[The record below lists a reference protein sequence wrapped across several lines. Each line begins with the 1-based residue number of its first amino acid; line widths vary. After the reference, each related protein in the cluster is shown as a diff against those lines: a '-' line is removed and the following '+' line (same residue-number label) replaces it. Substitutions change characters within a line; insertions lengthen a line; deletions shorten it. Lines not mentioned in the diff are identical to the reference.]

1 MQQIKPEE
9 FKNLTEAQQDA
20 YLDALA
26 QVTMREGRSQK
37 FRTAAQGTTLGF
49 ADEAEA
55 RFKSGVLGEGTY
67 EENVGDIR
75 QKLKQYREDSPV
87 ESVAMEVAG
96 ATIPAFF
103 SRGATAPT
111 SLMNVAGRGLLEG
124 AASGYGTAEG
134 SLADQAAQTVTGA
147 GAGGILGL
155 GTHIGMSGISSLADG
170 VVSTMRRLTGSK
182 GATVVDNEIK
192 RLAEQS
198 GETPDEIVARIA
210 NGEIMADNKSLQMA
224 LRAYLR
230 EGGITESQIRKAIPE
245 RAESLRLEGV
255 AALQQGL
262 SPSSGSNVLKAVRMK
277 EDDFKKSMS
286 DAYKNVY
293 NKVGSAPELAD
304 PLIEAVRRLPK
315 AKEAIEDAYT
325 SGAGNL
331 VPFFKIGDDGAIE
344 MLRAPTL
351 EDAEI
356 IRRVIDDSASDAFRN
371 SRGTVGSNLAS
382 LESDLRR
389 RIDEFS
395 PELAQT
401 RSQYRQMNVVR
412 DQFEEGRKAFN
423 KPPEQLEIDIEAIAD
438 NPQALSAFREGV
450 MAQINNKMSRA
461 GGKQLMRKL
470 SDPQTLEGKLFQQVF
485 PDGQMKR
492 EALRA
497 LSSAGAAQS
506 TFEKVI
512 EGSTTALTQRAGDNI
527 NLGVGMDEVISG
539 MQGNPIAL
547 ARVGTK
553 VVKSMAPQ
561 LTDQQRKQVVDVLI
575 SEDPQFVL
583 NAITD
588 KGALAE
594 LQRKLNDILSR
605 GTNVASTTGAIT
617 GGSLGAETLNRF
629 MESE

>member
-1 MQQIKPEE
+1 MQQLKPEE
-9 FKNLTEAQQDA
+9 FKSLTPAQQDA
-20 YLDALA
+20 YIDALA
-26 QVTMREGRSQK
+26 QLTMREDRSQK
-37 FRTAAQGTTLGF
+37 TRAFAQGATLGF

-55 RFKSGVLGEGTY
+55 RVKSLVGDKTY
-67 EENVGDIR
+67 QENVDEIR
-75 QKLKQYREDSPV
+75 QKLSQYRDDSPV

-96 ATIPAFF
+96 AFVPALL
-103 SRGATAPT
+103 SRGVTAPA
-111 SLMNVAGRGLLEG
+111 SLLSVGGRGLAEG
-124 AASGYGTAEG
+124 AVSGYGTSEGTLAE
-134 SLADQAAQTVTGA
+134 QALQTAVGGGTG
-147 GAGGILGL
+147 GLFGL
-155 GTHIGMSGISSLADG
+155 GAHLGMSGISGLADG
-170 VVSTMRRLTGSK
+170 IVSTMRRLTGSK

-230 EGGITESQIRKAIPE
+230 EGGVTESQIRKAIPE

-255 AALQQGL
+255 AALKQGL
-262 SPSSGSNVLKAVRMK
+262 SPDSGSNVLKTVRMK
-277 EDDFKKSMS
+277 EADFKKSMS
-286 DAYKNVY
+286 DAYKNVFSS
-293 NKVGSAPELAD
+293 VGDVPELAD
-304 PLIEAVRRLPK
+304 TLMEAVRRLPK
-315 AKEAIEDAYT
+315 AKDAIEDAYT
-325 SGAGNL
+325 SGESNL

-344 MLRAPTL
+344 MLRSPTL

-356 IRRVIDDSASDAFRN
+356 IRRVISDSADDAFRN
-371 SRGTVGSNLAS
+371 SRGTVGANLAN
-382 LESDLRR
+382 LESTLRN
-389 RIDEFS
+389 RIDEFA
-395 PELAQT
+395 PELGQT
-401 RSQYRQMNVVR
+401 RSQYRQMSIVR

-423 KPPEQLEIDIEAIAD
+423 KPPEQLEIDIEAISD

-461 GGKQLMRKL
+461 GGKQMMRKL

-485 PDGQMKR
+485 PEGQMKR

-561 LTDQQRKQVVDVLI
+561 LTDAQRKQVVDVLI
-575 SEDPQFVL
+575 SEDPQTVL
-583 NAITD
+583 KAITD
-588 KGALAE
+588 QGALAE
-594 LQRKLNDILSR
+594 LQRKLNVILSR
-605 GTNVASTTGAIT
+605 GTNVISTTGAVT

-629 MESE
+629 MENE